1 MEQEALRGL
10 KADWAADRRTFP
22 LSWVKTMMWLFI
34 LGDAFIF
41 GTFLISYLAAR
52 AAATAPWPDTGEVF
66 ALRVGG
72 AEIPLL
78 FVFLMTLILM
88 SSGGTMALGVAY
100 GFQRDRRKAALFV
113 GLTALLGALFVG
125 MQAVEW
131 TKLIHEGVR
140 PWTNPWGAPQFGA
153 SFFLLTGFHGLHVS
167 VGVLY
172 LAIVALKI
180 VRGAYERRGD
190 YGPVEIAGL
199 YWGFVDIVWIFLF
212 TLLYLW

>member
-1 MEQEALRGL
+1 
-10 KADWAADRRTFP
+10 
-22 LSWVKTMMWLFI
+22 
-34 LGDAFIF
+34 
-41 GTFLISYLAAR
+41 
-52 AAATAPWPDTGEVF
+52 
-66 ALRVGG
+66 
-72 AEIPLL
+72 
-78 FVFLMTLILM
+78 MTLILM

-100 GFQRDRRKAALFV
+100 GFRGDRKRAALFV

-125 MQAVEW
+125 MQAIEW
-131 TKLIHEGVR
+131 TKLLHEGVR
-140 PWTNPWGAPQFGA
+140 PWANPWGAPQFGA

-172 LAIVALKI
+172 LTIVALQI